1 MSERFQIAIIG
12 SGPAGMS
19 AAAHAATRGLSHVLL
34 EKTGHLSDTIY
45 RYQKG
50 KHVMATPVSLTLR
63 SDCEFDAGKREYILD
78 KWNTNTASAKTNVR
92 FQAEVKSVTGT
103 KGDFTIILTNKDVIQ
118 AENVILAIGTQG
130 NPNLMR
136 CEGGNMKHVQYQLD
150 DPREYIDEH
159 IFVIGSGDAGIEN
172 ARGLAEDPEQGNTV
186 TIVNRSK
193 DFSKAKGPN
202 VEMLLEAQKQGR
214 LNIITEG
221 TPSKIEDGFITI
233 ETPEGESRL
242 PCNRV
247 IARMGSA
254 APRGFVESIGATPDP
269 ADLDERGRPKL
280 KGGVQFTSAARDA
293 FPQLDP
299 AFQSTVPGVYVIGA
313 LAGYPLIK
321 HCMNQGYDVVEFIS
335 GNTELKPADEPLLES
350 RVKDLPVKKSVAEW
364 IEFLRSNVEIL
375 KALSALQMRE
385 FLLDCQV
392 RVFKENEIVF
402 ERNAIGSSLFCIAQ
416 GSVKVEINPKDPSV
430 TIGIGKGS
438 IFGEVGL
445 ISGRRRG
452 ATIRAGADCIVVEI
466 PRTAALKLMGSNEEA
481 KKTVNRITTERHL
494 LQIFGSGLSSDDL
507 AEILK
512 TARVEEIRPG
522 QAVIREGDDPGKEYM
537 ARQPREKPIDTA
549 PGKDETPET
558 AAARVAAEEQKRAA
572 KKAKAETIAAQL
584 AADGIYDIFI
594 VRTGSMTVEK
604 NLGGKQVFLSYI
616 PAGSY
621 FGEMA
626 LVDRGLRSATVRA
639 TVRSQVV
646 RLDGRLFRE
655 LLTRKPALKAKLE
668 SDMKVRKE
676 INGFIEEKKKK
687 FGGVVDMYSEVA
699 EFLVKQGIGEATDA
713 LLIDEKLCIGCDNC
727 ERACADSHDGLSRL
741 NREAG
746 KTYAHLHVPTSCR
759 HCEHPHCMAD
769 CPPNA
774 IRRVPDGEVFI
785 NESCIGCGN
794 CQRNCPYGVIRMDSV
809 PPKKPGL
816 LQWMLFGAGPG
827 PGEPDKDWLKKHY
840 DPKKPKVAIKCD
852 MCKGK
857 SGGPACVRAC
867 PTGAAIRVSPE
878 QFLSVVKQG
887 GR

>member
-1 MSERFQIAIIG
+1 
-12 SGPAGMS
+12 MS
-19 AAAHAATRGLSHVLL
+19 AANRAAARGLSHVLL
-34 EKTGHLSDTIY
+34 EKTDHLSDTIY

-63 SDCEFDAGKREYILD
+63 SDCSFDAGKREAILQN
-78 KWNTNTASAKTNVR
+78 WNDQTGKAKANVR
-92 FQAEVKSVTGT
+92 YKAEVKSVTGA
-103 KGDFTIILTNKDVIQ
+103 KGDFTITLTSGDAIK
-118 AENVILAIGTQG
+118 AETIIMAIGTQG
-130 NPNLMR
+130 NPNLVR
-136 CEGGNMKHVQYQLD
+136 CDGAKLPHVQYQLD
-150 DPREYIDEH
+150 DPREYFDEH
-159 IFVIGSGDAGIEN
+159 IFVVGGGDAGIEN
-172 ARGLAEDPEQGNTV
+172 ARGLAEDVAQGNVV
-186 TIVNRSK
+186 TMVNRSK
-193 DFSKAKGPN
+193 DFSKAKAAN
-202 VEMLLEAQKQGR
+202 VEMLMEAQKAGR
-214 LNIITEG
+214 ISILSEAS
-221 TPSKIEDGFITI
+221 PAKIEEGWITI

-254 APRGFVESIGATPDP
+254 APRGFVESVGATPDP
-269 ADLDERGRPKL
+269 ADLDEKGRPKL
-280 KGGVQFTSAARDA
+280 KGGIQFSSAARDA
-293 FPQLDP
+293 FPKLTPQ
-299 AFQSTVPGVYVIGA
+299 FETTVPGVYAIGA

-321 HCMNQGYDVVEFIS
+321 HCMNQGYDVVEFIT
-335 GNTELKPADEPLLES
+335 GNTELKPADEPLLEA
-350 RVKDLPVKKSVAEW
+350 RLKDLPIKKSVADW
-364 IEFLRSNVEIL
+364 IEFLRDNVEIL
-375 KALSALQMRE
+375 KGLSPLQMRE
-385 FLLDCQV
+385 FLLDCTVKTFQ
-392 RVFKENEIVF
+392 ENDVIF
-402 ERNAIGSSLFCIAQ
+402 ERNAIGSSLFGIAG
-416 GSVKVEINPKDPSV
+416 GSVKVEINPADPSI
-430 TIGIGKGS
+430 TIPIGQGS

-452 ATIRAGADCIVVEI
+452 ATIRAGKDCIVVEV

-494 LQIFGSGLSSDDL
+494 LQIFGSGLQTADI

-512 TARVEEIRPG
+512 SAKVEEIRPG
-522 QAVIREGDDPGKEYM
+522 QTVIKEGQDAGEEFL
-537 ARQPREKPIDTA
+537 ARQPRARIDREPA
-549 PGKDETPET
+549 KGESQETF
-558 AAARVAAEEQKRAA
+558 AARVAGEKAAEAEKLTALGPE
-572 KKAKAETIAAQL
+572 AETL
-584 AADGIYDIFI
+584 REGGIYDIFI
-594 VRTGSMTVEK
+594 VRSGSMTVEK
-604 NLGGKQVFLSYI
+604 TLGGKPVFLSYI

-626 LVDRGLRSATVRA
+626 LVDRGRRSATVRA

-655 LLTRKPALKAKLE
+655 LLDKKPALKRKLQD
-668 SDMKVRKE
+668 DMKIRQE
-676 INGFIEEKKKK
+676 INNFIEQKKKK

-713 LLIDEKLCIGCDNC
+713 LLIDETLCIGCDNC

-759 HCEHPHCMAD
+759 HCEQPHCMTD

-774 IRRVPDGEVFI
+774 IRRGPDGEVFI
-785 NESCIGCGN
+785 SDACIGCGN

-816 LQWMLFGAGPG
+816 LQWMLFGMGPG

-852 MCKGK
+852 MCSGK

-878 QFLSVVKQG
+878 QFLDVVKQG